1 MSITE
6 IEIQLYKEK
15 FGRNLKKIR
24 ESKNLTQF
32 DLATA
37 MNNLMLESNIEK
49 TTISR
54 IENGRTN
61 ITLSTAIKISIAL
74 EIELKE
80 LFDFE
85 IKDKIDFHQ
94 D

>member
-1 MSITE
+1 MYAMSIK
-6 IEIQLYKEK
+6 IEETKKQL
-15 FGRNLKKIR
+15 GINLKKIR
-24 ESKNLTQF
+24 ESKSMTQF

-37 MNNLMLESNIEK
+37 MNELSSESFIEK

-61 ITLSTAIKISIAL
+61 VTLTTLTKLSLAL
-74 EIELKE
+74 EVDIKK

-85 IKDKIDFHQ
+85 
-94 D
+94 

>member
-1 MSITE
+1 MSTE
-6 IEIQLYKEK
+6 SLKIQSYKK
-15 FGRNLKKIR
+15 QFGIHLKKIR
-24 ESKNLTQF
+24 ESKNMTQF

-37 MNNLMLESNIEK
+37 INDLDSESLIEK

-61 ITLSTAIKISIAL
+61 VTLTTSVKISLAL
-74 EIELKE
+74 KIDLKM

-85 IKDKIDFHQ
+85 VKDF
-94 D
+94 

>member
-74 EIELKE
+74 ETELKE
-80 LFDFE
+80 LFNFE
-85 IKDKIDFHQ
+85 IKDKIDSHQ